1 MRDSA
6 DSYEY
11 GVTSRGKKR
20 GKFYDDE
27 PAYAKRDR
35 HLPRLRAE
43 DAYDAVDG
51 LPEGDRWSTWGQ
63 STPTERGPKPHP
75 KWLVTDLAAV
85 DHELGV
91 LKTGKEADVFLV
103 RRAVPGTSR
112 SCLLAAKRY
121 RDAAHRQFHR
131 DAGYLEG
138 RRVRESRVNRAVAS
152 RSEFGKQAIAGQWA
166 SAEFNALVQLYN
178 ARVPVPYPVQILG
191 TEILLEFIGDADGT
205 GAPRLAET
213 RPGPA
218 ELASLWDQL
227 VQAMATLAGAGF
239 AHGDLSPYNLL
250 VHRGRL
256 VMIDLPQVVDVI
268 ANPNGRGFLDR
279 DAKNVA
285 TWFAR
290 AATPART
297 PRRSPACWP
306 RRPGSRKRPGTA
318 VGQAWTMTVCAAGG
332 GVAAWA
338 ATPPEAMNAAAKA
351 AAAAIPPQTSTHR
364 SACGA
369 VAGGATAHG
378 SACGATPQNAY
389 LIRPRPPVAR
399 PGDGITRLRS
409 RNCPSSSFAY
419 RMPAPR

>member
-6 DSYEY
+6 DSYDY
-11 GVTSRGKKR
+11 GVTRRGKR
-20 GKFYDDE
+20 GKFNDYE
-27 PAYAKRDR
+27 SVYAKRDR
-35 HLPRLRAE
+35 HLPRLAAE
-43 DAYDAVDG
+43 DAYDEVDG
-51 LPEGDRWSTWGQ
+51 LPEGDRWSTWDQ

-85 DHELGV
+85 DYELGV

-103 RRAVPGTSR
+103 RRGVPGTDR

-121 RDAAHRQFHR
+121 RDASHRQFHR

-152 RSEFGKQAIAGQWA
+152 RSDYGKQAIAGQWA
-166 SAEFNALVQLYN
+166 YAEFNALVRLYS

-227 VQAMATLAGAGF
+227 VEAMLALAAAGL

-256 VMIDLPQVVDVI
+256 VLIDLPQVVDVI
-268 ANPNGRGFLDR
+268 ANPSGRGFLDR

-285 TWFAR
+285 TWFAK
-290 AATPART
+290 AGHPDADPGALGALLAR
-297 PRRSPACWP
+297 
-306 RRPGSRKRPGTA
+306 
-318 VGQAWTMTVCAAGG
+318 
-332 GVAAWA
+332 
-338 ATPPEAMNAAAKA
+338 EA
-351 AAAAIPPQTSTHR
+351 
-364 SACGA
+364 
-369 VAGGATAHG
+369 
-378 SACGATPQNAY
+378 
-389 LIRPRPPVAR
+389 
-399 PGDGITRLRS
+399 RLT
-409 RNCPSSSFAY
+409 
-419 RMPAPR
+419 